1 MGTVAIPFVL
11 SPDGIHSFPVTYMI
25 YHNKWGSPETWSLWV
40 LWHSFQ
46 IYVYYVR
53 AYSSDAWQHAFVGM
67 WFFSDI
73 DIVSTRRFTWPITST
88 QYWPGG
94 ALVTFGHTWGIGRL
108 LAAASQR
115 MFLKLGSYSHAGLS
129 HSKRVQICNSVISG
143 ILCHFQCRVQAGDWL
158 CSCWNHQRGV
168 YSRDLQ
174 SGFIRW
180 HCHDAPE
187 GSLGKFGGYRIGTRS
202 EFQALHWSLGHGQLL
217 CGGQERDRRLHT
229 KKMKTLFEAADESG
243 DGVIAPWLQEKNMSW
258 AHPIPVELQIPP
270 AIQII
275 QSERWQHIAHVL
287 WRVCGSAW
295 TNSMPNVCHMC
306 PSHYCANSTELSDLR
321 VTFKGS
327 LLLPTFA
334 TNMLVQGTLWR
345 FCVLNASRLSHLLG
359 FRLTDWPVCGYIL
372 SHAESAMHMLNPAQV
387 YDRKEASCAVRPNVV
402 WRQASSAERCARWC
416 LNTTCAARTQ
426 YIHLCKKE
434 WGLTCNAPR
443 SLVWFGLV

>member
-187 GSLGKFGGYRIGTRS
+187 GSPWEVWGVSHRNTIRVPGTALVIGPWPV
-202 EFQALHWSLGHGQLL
+202 ALWWPGEGPSPAHKEDEDPFRGSRWVGRRGHRPLVAGEEHVVGL
-217 CGGQERDRRLHT
+217 
-229 KKMKTLFEAADESG
+229 
-243 DGVIAPWLQEKNMSW
+243 
-258 AHPIPVELQIPP
+258 
-270 AIQII
+270 I
-275 QSERWQHIAHVL
+275 QSQWSCRFHQLSKSSNQSDGNILHMCCDECVDLHEQTQCRTYV
-287 WRVCGSAW
+287 
-295 TNSMPNVCHMC
+295 HMC
-306 PSHYCANSTELSDLR
+306 PSHL
-321 VTFKGS
+321 
-327 LLLPTFA
+327 
-334 TNMLVQGTLWR
+334 
-345 FCVLNASRLSHLLG
+345 
-359 FRLTDWPVCGYIL
+359 
-372 SHAESAMHMLNPAQV
+372 
-387 YDRKEASCAVRPNVV
+387 
-402 WRQASSAERCARWC
+402 
-416 LNTTCAARTQ
+416 
-426 YIHLCKKE
+426 LCKFDRVVRSASHIQRKPAPSNI
-434 WGLTCNAPR
+434 LQQTC
-443 SLVWFGLV
+443 